1 MLEKRGQVAESQGAR
16 QKHVAARVHLRAGGP
31 PLHSWVALQLVAVGH
46 RLARGDPLQVVV
58 AAHRLI
64 TRGDPRQVVEP
75 AHRLTRGGPQQVV
88 EAALPLGVLGLLQ
101 FFARRRHHQL
111 TLLRK
116 VGLILLLEQ
125 PVES

>member
-1 MLEKRGQVAESQGAR
+1 MLKKRGQVAESQGAR

-31 PLHSWVALQLVAVGH
+31 PIHSWVARQLVVVGH

-58 AAHRLI
+58 AAHRLA
-64 TRGDPRQVVEP
+64 RGDPLQVVVA
-75 AHRLTRGGPQQVV
+75 AHRLTRGDHLQVV
-88 EAALPLGVLGLLQ
+88 EAALPFGVPGLLL

-116 VGLILLLEQ
+116 VELILLSEQ
-125 PVES
+125 PVKS

>member
-1 MLEKRGQVAESQGAR
+1 MLKKRGQVAESQGAR

-31 PLHSWVALQLVAVGH
+31 PIHSWVARQLVVVGH

-58 AAHRLI
+58 AAHRL
-64 TRGDPRQVVEP
+64 TRGD
-75 AHRLTRGGPQQVV
+75 HLQVV
-88 EAALPLGVLGLLQ
+88 EAALPFGVPGLLL

-116 VGLILLLEQ
+116 VELILLSEQ
-125 PVES
+125 PVKS